1 MFRQEWGNTSV
12 WCLWPNKI
20 QIRFTDL
27 CQPKRTPFQ
36 KMQTVSYNL
45 SQWYTFK
52 SGITPLQKDNDK
64 LHKASL
70 ESYQA
75 KVLRV
80 WEEWFRR
87 QAFLLVCED
96 YCSVFCG
103 VEENTLAFKVFVFQS
118 KTSIMSAQVVSLV
131 LKGLLLHCFWVM
143 LLWDVFPYIEFPK
156 HSSSAQ

>member
-1 MFRQEWGNTSV
+1 M

-20 QIRFTDL
+20 QIRFTGL

-36 KMQTVSYNL
+36 KMQTASYTP

-52 SGITPLQKDNDK
+52 RPHGITPLQKDDDK

-70 ESYQA
+70 ESYAA
-75 KVLRV
+75 KVSQVR
-80 WEEWFRR
+80 EEWFRR

-96 YCSVFCG
+96 YCNVFCG
-103 VEENTLAFKVFVFQS
+103 VEENTLAFKVFVFLS
-118 KTSIMSAQVVSLV
+118 KNSIMSAQVESLV

-143 LLWDVFPYIEFPK
+143 LLWDVFPHIEFPK